1 MKNDK
6 DLRLVTYC
14 GLYCGAC
21 SQRVNV
27 PKQARALM
35 KTLHEEGFDDFYQ
48 YVPEMKNDFPVFW
61 RFLGGLSEFDCSCR
75 DGKGG
80 PPDCS
85 IRECARAR
93 FVTVCSECGDDPCD
107 KVTALGECYPILIPD
122 GRRMQK
128 IGLEKWIEEQQER
141 ANRGFTY
148 ADIRCK

>member
-21 SQRVNV
+21 SQRVNI
-27 PKQARALM
+27 PKQARTLM

-48 YVPEMKNDFPVFW
+48 YVPKMKNDFPVFW

-93 FVTVCSECGDDPCD
+93 FMTVCSECSDYPCD
-107 KVTALGECYPILIPD
+107 EVTALGESYPILIPD